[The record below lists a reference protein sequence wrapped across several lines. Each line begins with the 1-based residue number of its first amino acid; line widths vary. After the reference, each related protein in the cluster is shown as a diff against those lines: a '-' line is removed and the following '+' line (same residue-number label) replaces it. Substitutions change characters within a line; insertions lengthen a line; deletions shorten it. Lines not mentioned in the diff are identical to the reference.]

1 MTDIDKIV
9 VVFKPSDA
17 IVSVTKNTSLLEA
30 AEKAEIVLSSICGG
44 RGKCGKC
51 KIKILNK
58 DIPFTKNEDM
68 YLTTKEKEKNIHLA
82 CQVHI
87 DNELEVLIPES
98 LTDANF
104 KILTDEFVTDFE
116 IDDHL
121 KKIYVEIKAADIHHP
136 IDDLNNLK
144 NYLFDN
150 PENVTFSIPLF
161 ILQNLSTFLRK
172 NNYKITFVLSKNRLI
187 NLEPGET
194 TERLYGLAF
203 DLGTTTIAGSL
214 IDMKTGKSLAVGSRT
229 NPQSIHGADVISRVN
244 YSANEA
250 GGLSKLQKMV
260 VEAFNEI
267 IEDLTEKAGVSF
279 REIYEMTVA
288 GNTIMNHIFVGANPQ
303 YIGESPYIP
312 TFLEPQ
318 TFTAEELGL
327 TLLPNM
333 PVMIL
338 PNISGYIGGDIS
350 GFILSANL
358 HKTEKITLGIDI
370 GTNGEIVLGSK
381 QKLVCCSAAAG
392 PAFEGGHISC
402 GMRAM
407 TGAIEKVIFDAEGIF
422 YSIIGEGEPKGVC
435 GTGLIDLLAEMIKFG
450 VVDTTGKIKT
460 ASECEGKWY
469 RDRIIEDENGTGFIV
484 VPVAESSGDEAIII
498 TQKDIRE
505 LQLAKAAMAAGIKIL
520 LNELQINKEQIEEVL
535 IAGAFGNYINK
546 YNAQIMGLIPD
557 NIPGDRIN
565 FVGNAASSGAKK
577 YLLSESARQEAR
589 EIISFVQYIELS
601 KRQGFQDEFTEAMFF
616 DHLNT
621 ITK

>member
-1 MTDIDKIV
+1 MTEPEKIV

-17 IVSVTKNTSLLEA
+17 IVSVAKNTTLLEA
-30 AEKAEIVLSSICGG
+30 AEKAEIILPSVCGG
-44 RGKCGKC
+44 KGKCGKC
-51 KIKILNK
+51 KIRILNK
-58 DIPFTKNEDM
+58 DISYSINEEI
-68 YLTTKEKEKNIHLA
+68 YLTAKEKEKNIHLA
-82 CQVHI
+82 CEVLI
-87 DNELEVLIPES
+87 ESELEVEITES
-98 LTDANF
+98 ITDANF
-104 KILTDEFVTDFE
+104 KFLTDGIIERFE

-121 KKIYVEIKAADIHHP
+121 KKVYVEIEPANIDHP

-144 NYLFDN
+144 NYLFNN
-150 PENVTFSIPLF
+150 PENILFSIPLF

-214 IDMKTGKSLAVGSRT
+214 VDLKTGNNLAVSSRT
-229 NPQSIHGADVISRVN
+229 NPQSIHGADVIARVN
-244 YSANEA
+244 YSATEA

-260 VEAFNEI
+260 VETLNEI
-267 IEDLTEKAGVSF
+267 IEELTEEAGVSF
-279 REIYEMTVA
+279 REIYEMTLA
-288 GNTIMNHIFVGANPQ
+288 GNTIMNHIFIGANPQ
-303 YIGESPYIP
+303 YIGEAPYIP

-350 GFILSANL
+350 GFILASNL
-358 HKTEKITLGIDI
+358 HKTDKVTLGIDI
-370 GTNGEIVLGSK
+370 GTNGEILLGSK

-402 GMRAM
+402 GMRAT
-407 TGAIEKVIFDAEGIF
+407 TGAIEKVIFDEDGIF
-422 YSIIGEGEPKGVC
+422 YNIIGDAEPRGIC

-450 VVDTTGKIKT
+450 IIDKSGKIIR
-460 ASECEGKWY
+460 ASESEGKWY
-469 RDRIIEDENGTGFIV
+469 PDRIVENDNGTGFIV
-484 VPVAESSGDEAIII
+484 VPVAECAGDEAIII

-505 LQLAKAAMAAGIKIL
+505 LQLAKAAMAAGINIL
-520 LNELQINKEQIEEVL
+520 LNELKITREQIEEVL
-535 IAGAFGNYINK
+535 IAGAFGSFINK
-546 YNAQIMGLIPD
+546 YNAQLIGLIPQ
-557 NIPGDRIN
+557 NIPVDHIN

-577 YLLSESARQEAR
+577 YLLSENARQEAR
-589 EIISFVQYIELS
+589 KIINFTHYIELS
-601 KRQGFQDEFTEAMFF
+601 KRKDFQKEFTEAMFF
-616 DHLNT
+616 
-621 ITK
+621 